1 MHRLTIISGRLAI
14 AIVVAMG
21 ASIGVGYAAS
31 LGLGSNQLHAW
42 RQTLTKGT
50 CNQTSATADDTYV
63 QQALPTSTAGGT
75 ATTLTISPTALAQD
89 HAFIRFDLSGC
100 SLPTTAGADTATLT
114 VFVTT
119 NGNDTISLFPVYSS
133 WSSSTLTWNGVS
145 GLTIGSTATTSFS
158 ARRSP
163 GWRATALWPSGS
175 RNHEPHPFAF
185 QQSVLRG
192 GSRDRRLATGPFQL
206 LLRSPACPASTTFSG
221 PRQLFLPCNDNYS

>member
-1 MHRLTIISGRLAI
+1 MHRLTIISRRLAI
-14 AIVVAMG
+14 AIVVATG

-31 LGLGSNQLHAW
+31 LGLGSNQLQAW
-42 RQTLTKGT
+42 RQTLTKGM

-89 HAFIRFDLSGC
+89 YAFIRFDLSGC
-100 SLPTTAGADTATLT
+100 TLPTTAGADTATLK

-133 WSSSTLTWNGVS
+133 WNSSTLTWNGVS

-158 ARRSP
+158 ASSNGSATVTVTADVDSAIKAGTLW
-163 GWRATALWPSGS
+163 GWELRATSGTAIVGIGASENASSMKRPSMTLS
-175 RNHEPHPFAF
+175 YEK
-185 QQSVLRG
+185 
-192 GSRDRRLATGPFQL
+192 
-206 LLRSPACPASTTFSG
+206 
-221 PRQLFLPCNDNYS
+221 

>member
-1 MHRLTIISGRLAI
+1 MHRLTIISRRLAI
-14 AIVVAMG
+14 AIVVATG

-42 RQTLTKGT
+42 SQTLTKGT

-89 HAFIRFDLSGC
+89 YAFIRFDLSGC

-158 ARRSP
+158 ASSNGSATVTVTADVDSAIKAGTLW
-163 GWRATALWPSGS
+163 GWELRATSGTAIVGIGASENASSMKRPSMTLS
-175 RNHEPHPFAF
+175 YEK
-185 QQSVLRG
+185 
-192 GSRDRRLATGPFQL
+192 
-206 LLRSPACPASTTFSG
+206 
-221 PRQLFLPCNDNYS
+221 